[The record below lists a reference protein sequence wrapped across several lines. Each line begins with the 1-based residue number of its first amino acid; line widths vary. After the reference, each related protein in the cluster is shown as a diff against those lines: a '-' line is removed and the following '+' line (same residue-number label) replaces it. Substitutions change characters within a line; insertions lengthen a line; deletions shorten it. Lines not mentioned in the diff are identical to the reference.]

1 MGQPVDF
8 QPMPER
14 CHIRSNFQR
23 INNQTIKQRKQ
34 LKMKIQKIKLVVA
47 STILMMVASTHAA
60 NLDIGLFTTGN
71 FTVDAGGL
79 YSPTQS
85 ASGLTTNLTVS
96 AGDVFYGAFAA
107 PMDWSSY
114 NWTSL
119 GAGNGYTNIN
129 LGLSMSVTTQAAP
142 TPFTV
147 TLYDSA
153 SKIIQ
158 TFNAT
163 TSVFSIPTF
172 VALTPTS
179 VSGFDGGNI
188 ADVASFAFSWD
199 GNGAINTTLYSVQT
213 IPEPSSA
220 SLLALGMAGL
230 VALRARRKS

>member
-1 MGQPVDF
+1 M
-8 QPMPER
+8 
-14 CHIRSNFQR
+14 
-23 INNQTIKQRKQ
+23 
-34 LKMKIQKIKLVVA
+34 KLVVA
-47 STILMMVASTHAA
+47 STILMMVASIHAA

-71 FTVDAGGL
+71 FTVDAGSL

-85 ASGLTTNLTVS
+85 ASGLTTNLTGA

-119 GAGNGYTNIN
+119 GAGNGYTNTG
-129 LGLSMSVTTQAAP
+129 LGLVMTVSSQAAP

-147 TLYDSA
+147 TFYDSVSNA
-153 SKIIQ
+153 IQ
-158 TFNAT
+158 TFTAT
-163 TSVFSIPTF
+163 TSVFSTPTF

-179 VSGFDGGNI
+179 ASGFNGGSI
-188 ADVASFAFSWD
+188 VDVSSFAFSWD
-199 GNGAINTTLYSVQT
+199 GSGAINTTLYSVAT

>member
-1 MGQPVDF
+1 
-8 QPMPER
+8 MPER

-23 INNQTIKQRKQ
+23 INNQTIKQRKK
-34 LKMKIQKIKLVVA
+34 LKMKMKIQKLKLVA
-47 STILMMVASTHAA
+47 LSTILMMVASTHAA

-71 FTVDAGGL
+71 FTLDAGSL

-85 ASGLTTNLTVS
+85 ASGLTTNLTVA

-107 PMDWSSY
+107 PVSWSPGV
-114 NWTSL
+114 WTSL
-119 GAGNGYTNIN
+119 GAGNGYTSTA
-129 LGLSMSVTTQAAP
+129 LGLFMTVTSQAAV

-153 SKIIQ
+153 SKVIQ
-158 TFNAT
+158 SFNAA
-163 TSVFSIPTF
+163 TSVFSTPTF

-179 VSGFDGGNI
+179 VSGFDGGSF
-188 ADVASFAFSWD
+188 ADTASFAFSWD
-199 GNGAINTTLYSVQT
+199 GAGAINTTLYSVT